1 MFGQPVKAQ
10 LAKWIADGARK
21 APRWLNEPLALVLAV
36 LLLVGHGRR
45 TALENLGR
53 AFPAWS
59 LWRRWRVAFSAY
71 RQMARTLVEFLHTP
85 SYADAEI
92 RERVTLDN
100 VEALEAA
107 RDKGRGVILL
117 SGHYGNW
124 EWLGRAVSAAGY
136 PFAALYKEP
145 KDAGFGTRLKAMREA
160 AGLVQIDHDDM
171 RAAIQWLR
179 KGGVLGIIMDQE
191 PRRSAD
197 GAIAPLFGHPAIT
210 HVGPFRLAR
219 LADVPLLTIFCH
231 RVGSGRYRGELK
243 PFQLSALT
251 DSEQAVAED
260 AAVFNGRLEEAVR
273 DRPDHWLWMYRRWGR
288 IGREKPVPESD
299 ESSERETPDSP
310 VWTASQRARLSG
322 PS

>member
-10 LAKWIADGARK
+10 LAKWIADGAGK
-21 APRWLNEPLALVLAV
+21 TPRWLNEPLALVLGV
-36 LLLVGHGRR
+36 LLLIGHGRR
-45 TALENLGR
+45 TALGNLKR
-53 AFPAWS
+53 VFPDWL

-71 RQMARTLVEFLHTP
+71 RQMVRTLVEFLHTR
-85 SYADAEI
+85 SYTDAEI

-107 RDKGRGVILL
+107 QDKSRGVILL

-124 EWLGRAVSAAGY
+124 EWLGRAVTAAGY

-145 KDAGFGTRLKAMREA
+145 KNGGFGTRSKAMREA

-191 PRRSAD
+191 PCRSGD

-210 HVGPFRLAR
+210 HAGPFRLAR
-219 LADVPLLTIFCH
+219 LTEVPVFTVFS
-231 RVGSGRYRGELK
+231 RRTGSARYCGDLR
-243 PFQLSALT
+243 PFRMSSLS
-251 DSEQAVAED
+251 DPEQAVAED
-260 AAVFNGRLEEAVR
+260 AAVFNGRLEAAVR
-273 DRPDHWLWMYRRWGR
+273 ARPDHWLWMYRRWDRFEGQR
-288 IGREKPVPESD
+288 TVSEAGSREV
-299 ESSERETPDSP
+299 
-310 VWTASQRARLSG
+310 AG
-322 PS
+322 G

>member
-10 LAKWIADGARK
+10 LAKWIADVARK

-36 LLLVGHGRR
+36 LLLVSHGRR
-45 TALENLGR
+45 TALKNIRR
-53 AFPAWS
+53 AFPGWS
-59 LWRRWRVAFSAY
+59 LVHRWGVAFSAY
-71 RQMARTLVEFLHTP
+71 RQMARTLVEFLHTR

-100 VEALEAA
+100 VEGLEAA

-145 KDAGFGTRLKAMREA
+145 KDAGFGSRLKAMREA

-197 GAIAPLFGHPAIT
+197 GALAPLFGHPTNT
-210 HVGPFRLAR
+210 HAGPFRLAR
-219 LADVPLLTIFCH
+219 LTEAPVFTIFSR
-231 RVGSGRYRGELK
+231 RVGSARYHGDLQ
-243 PFQLSALT
+243 PFRMSSLS
-251 DSEQAVAED
+251 DPEQAVAED
-260 AAVFNGRLEEAVR
+260 AAVFNGRLEAAVR

-288 IGREKPVPESD
+288 LERQHAISQESGRPTGVEAGSTGV
-299 ESSERETPDSP
+299 
-310 VWTASQRARLSG
+310 VG
-322 PS
+322 G